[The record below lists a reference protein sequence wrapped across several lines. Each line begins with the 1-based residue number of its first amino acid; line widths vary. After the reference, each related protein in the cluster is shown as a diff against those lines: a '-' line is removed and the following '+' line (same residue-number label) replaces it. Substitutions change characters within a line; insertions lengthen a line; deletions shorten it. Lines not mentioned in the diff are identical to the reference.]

1 MEKAKLKFF
10 QRKWVM
16 WVGLIF
22 FPPLG
27 LILLWA
33 GQKQMQKKSKI
44 ILTVVFAIWFAILL
58 IGTRGGAATNPAASS
73 EAVQEVKA
81 DANLETSQN
90 PVEPAQQPS
99 ETPRAISVQDAKDAC
114 LSFFT
119 EIVMNTYNEIP
130 WGEGTENGVII
141 NSDYS
146 EESQSGTVTISY
158 TFMDEPNV
166 GTQIVMDFALEADR
180 VSVSKISVDG
190 VEQEL
195 PADAKDSVLIGLL
208 LDKNYKG

>member
-1 MEKAKLKFF
+1 MEKAKQKFF
-10 QRKWVM
+10 QRKWVL
-16 WVGLIF
+16 WVSLIF

-44 ILTVVFAIWFAILL
+44 ILTVVFAIWFGILL
-58 IGTRGGAATNPAASS
+58 IGTRGGAATNPAATT
-73 EAVQEVKA
+73 EAVQEINA
-81 DANLETSQN
+81 DTNLEPSQN
-90 PVEPAQQPS
+90 PVEPTQQPS

-119 EIVMNTYNEIP
+119 EIVMDTYNEIP

-146 EESQSGTVTISY
+146 EESQNGTVTISY
-158 TFMDEPNV
+158 TLMDKPNE
-166 GTQIVMDFALEADR
+166 GTRIVMGFALEADQ
-180 VSVSKISVDG
+180 VSISQISIDG

-195 PADAKDSVLIGLL
+195 PADAKDSVLIWLL

>member
-1 MEKAKLKFF
+1 MEKAKQKFF
-10 QRKWVM
+10 QRKWVL
-16 WVGLIF
+16 WVSLIF

-44 ILTVVFAIWFAILL
+44 ILTVVFAIWFGILL
-58 IGTRGGAATNPAASS
+58 IGTRGGAATNPTATT
-73 EAVQEVKA
+73 ETVQEPNAESIDKP
-81 DANLETSQN
+81 SQS
-90 PVEPAQQPS
+90 PS
-99 ETPRAISVQDAKDAC
+99 ETLQQPNESPKAISVQDAKDAC

-119 EIVMNTYNEIP
+119 EIVMDTYNEIP

-146 EESQSGTVTISY
+146 QESQNGTVTISY
-158 TFMDEPNV
+158 ALMDEPNA
-166 GTQIVMDFALEADR
+166 GTQVVMDFALEGDR
-180 VSVSKISVDG
+180 VSVSKISIDG

-195 PADAKDSVLIGLL
+195 PAEAKDSVLIWLL
-208 LDKNYKG
+208 LDKNYQG